1 MKRMLAGSLLIA
13 MIALGACASPPTTGG
28 GGGGGAP
35 SVPTT
40 GGSGSGG
47 AGDMPSVPTT
57 GGSGSGGAGN
67 MPSVPT
73 TGGSGSGGAGDMP
86 SVPTTGWPTPSTGK
100 GDMGNDDEV
109 GGSDVDDAATTAGAV
124 GSADT
129 AEASTEVSADGGIS
143 EEPAMTADERKRALA
158 RKLDE
163 SLNDFDSTLED
174 EQRRTAAE
182 RDARTASAAST
193 RGDEIGDEGR
203 GSSGRSGDLRSE
215 RDRRQSTVAGGV
227 RGAGGA
233 VGGARDRGAVGAGS
247 GAPDRGIPS
256 GDDDDIVARR
266 LRRAAEQETD
276 PELKEKL
283 WQEYIEYKRN
293 AQG

>member
-1 MKRMLAGSLLIA
+1 MKWMLAGSLLIA
-13 MIALGACASPPTTGG
+13 TIALGACASPPTTGG
-28 GGGGGAP
+28 GGGSDA
-35 SVPTT
+35 
-40 GGSGSGG
+40 
-47 AGDMPSVPTT
+47 
-57 GGSGSGGAGN
+57 
-67 MPSVPT
+67 PSVPT

-86 SVPTTGWPTPSTGK
+86 SVPTTGWPTPSTGN
-100 GDMGNDDEV
+100 GDMANDGTGNEDEA
-109 GGSDVDDAATTAGAV
+109 GGSDVDDAATTAGAAE
-124 GSADT
+124 SADT
-129 AEASTEVSADGGIS
+129 AEAPAEASVDGGIS

-158 RKLDE
+158 RKLDQ

-203 GSSGRSGDLRSE
+203 GSGGRSGDLRSE
-215 RDRRQSTVAGGV
+215 RDRRQSTVAGGA